1 MGLLIVRLT
10 AAHGP
15 LMPIF
20 RYADPLGDI
29 HHGLLH
35 ADGSRERLEGDLFS
49 GQHPSGEAA
58 QVARLL
64 APLEPRA
71 LLCIGLN
78 YRRHA
83 AETGAA
89 IPQRPVLFMKSPG
102 AVQDPGAPILVK
114 NCCNVNVLSALKKKF
129 MVPQNLP
136 CITWLEK

>member
-1 MGLLIVRLT
+1 
-10 AAHGP
+10 
-15 LMPIF
+15 MPTF
-20 RYADPLGDI
+20 RFADPEGAV

-35 ADGSRERLEGDLFS
+35 SDGSRERLEGSLFEH
-49 GQHPSGEAA
+49 QRPSGEAA
-58 QVARLL
+58 AVARLL

-71 LLCIGLN
+71 LICIGFN

-89 IPQRPVLFMKSPG
+89 IPQRPVVFMKSPG
-102 AVQDPGAPILVK
+102 AVQDQDALILVK

-129 MVPQNLP
+129 MVPENLL